1 MQPCIN
7 VMFFFCAY
15 LHVCF
20 LYEYTYVHTYIYIY
34 IHIWVLHMYI
44 YIYTHI
50 FFFILY
56 IDMYTQHLDTSTDAN
71 ASPDIKQ
78 ASACT

>member
-7 VMFFFCAY
+7 VMFFFAPICTCVFY
-15 LHVCF
+15 MNIH
-20 LYEYTYVHTYIYIY
+20 TYIHTYIYTYTYGFY
-34 IHIWVLHMYI
+34 ICI